1 MECVVAVNGVEDM
14 VIPKLWPELV
24 LVLVHAVGGGGDGDV
39 ECLEAGD
46 GVEVMVIPIPGL
58 GVY

>member
-1 MECVVAVNGVEDM
+1 MECVAAVNGVEDM

-24 LVLVHAVGGGGDGDV
+24 LVLVHALGGVSGV

-46 GVEVMVIPIPGL
+46 GVEGMVIPSPGL
-58 GVY
+58 GSY